1 MRDTA
6 TVALALGLGWAAT
19 GIYIRLARRRNWLAP
34 VTPRSM
40 HRQPVPVG
48 GGVAVVALVLA
59 LWGWRTWPPTLA
71 ISTVLMGAVGLA
83 ALSWLDDLRPV
94 PVLLRLAAH
103 AAAVAAV
110 LAGLAWSGSWSPGL
124 PVLAVVGLAWLWFVN
139 AFNFMDGID
148 GLATVEAIAVAAG
161 AAAVLAVQDGAAPA
175 LALVIVGAAA
185 GFLIWNWQPARV
197 FLGDAGS
204 IPLGFLL
211 GWLLLDLVRRGLVA
225 AAIILPLYFLADATL
240 TLLRRLVRGAPV
252 WRAHRAHAYQR
263 AVLGG
268 TTMAAVVGR
277 VACANVVLCSLAV
290 WSISQPMLALL
301 AACAVVALL
310 LAWLERAARRHAL
323 PGGESNAA

>member
-1 MRDTA
+1 MRDAA

-103 AAAVAAV
+103 AAAVAAA

-175 LALVIVGAAA
+175 PALVIVGAAA

-277 VACANVVLCSLAV
+277 VACANVVLCGLAV
-290 WSISQPMLALL
+290 WSISQPMLALP

-310 LAWLERAARRHAL
+310 LAWLERAARRHTL